1 MPYKIYT
8 YEDPYRLDQA
18 DFWEEICALPHF
30 CVSRT
35 LVNGL
40 KDVLGDGIRGMICEL
55 DRLIDCE
62 GVYRSWTD
70 SAVLRIRQYSAL
82 TRIFAQMCDQGRIDE
97 GLHRA
102 LVQNQN
108 HFLQAMRIF
117 IELGIRAEAIDA
129 AKGNREQ
136 QLFASVLGCAED
148 MPAFCFPETP
158 DREAIEGIIVDLA
171 AQEAEACR
179 GSEREVQRCLRAL
192 EQTRQQRLEAVVVHG
207 VHQFTPVQLR
217 LLTDMER
224 MGLTIIFL
232 FNYQKK
238 YPRIYSSWD
247 HIYGCFDAPVHP
259 DAAVPE
265 YRMETMQNP
274 SNALACAMGALCE
287 GRIGGAAS
295 GIGAWR
301 QLYGSIELME
311 FANVTEYARYVSGHF
326 EAAIRRYAQS
336 RGEADGEWSNAAV
349 LRRLDEQVYTA
360 NRDVH
365 ALLKSYYPEYA
376 RSRHFLAYP
385 IGQFFTAI
393 YRLWDCERGEIRFEA
408 AAIRECLSSNVLRTA
423 PGEVLLRTFNRMDVL
438 FEQIDSFDA
447 FEREVAGAY
456 VRNYDRVAAA
466 DPSDAAYPLRQLA
479 IYSQEAVDR
488 REMVA
493 LIEAIEE
500 INAIAVELFS
510 QDAQG
515 DVIDFG
521 AHFRKLA
528 EFLRKRQIALANAE
542 ERALIE
548 ALQQRL
554 DQIRPEDS
562 AFSGTFRD
570 LRQGLHYFLRQK
582 EEDET
587 GVDWIVRNFEQ
598 IDGDVLLSKG
608 QFERDE
614 DKTYH
619 FACLSDRDMHLSIDE
634 LLPWPLTDAFIRVA
648 CPIGELRLQLYYTA
662 LGERSNF
669 LRYALFYGL
678 CFNRCRL
685 RLSYVRQYGDETT
698 HPYALLSMLGLKPTT
713 GLAGRS
719 CGPARRAPA
728 IAGEP
733 TGEIPY
739 ERYQMMDMFLCPYRY
754 LLDYVMEDAPVVRDG
769 FLYRKFYENLLV
781 EAVWRRIEKRPRAE
795 AMQYLDRVI
804 GQESRRYAPYFNF
817 WKPTE
822 IYDLNLRARNYLV
835 HEVIGE
841 GPGGAVRPYA
851 PTHMQ
856 MRRLFGTAK
865 FAVDVSEV
873 ERRNPY
879 AGFEALAQRR
889 VPLKE
894 YSLHRLPRPDA
905 RPGEWPLAD
914 ALRREAEQYINHTI
928 RRDRAAIPSDWCV
941 YCTHRDVCMEACR
954 AGG

>member
-40 KDVLGDGIRGMICEL
+40 KDVLGDGIRGMICALEQ
-55 DRLIDCE
+55 LIDCE

-70 SAVLRIRQYSAL
+70 NTGLRIRQYSAL
-82 TRIFAQMCDQGRIDE
+82 TRIFAQLRDQGRIDE
-97 GLHRA
+97 GLHMA
-102 LVQNQN
+102 LAQNQN
-108 HFLQAMRIF
+108 HFLQAVRSF
-117 IELGIRAEAIDA
+117 IELGVRADAIDA

-136 QLFASVLGCAED
+136 QLFASVLNCVQD
-148 MPAFCFPETP
+148 MPAFRFPETP
-158 DREAIEGIIVDLA
+158 DREAIEGIIVALA

-179 GSEREVQRCLRAL
+179 GSEREAQRCLRAL
-192 EQTRQQRLEAVVVHG
+192 EQTRRQRLEAVVVHG

-247 HIYGCFDAPVHP
+247 HIYGCFDAPVHR

-265 YRMETMQNP
+265 YRTATMQNP

-287 GRIGGAAS
+287 GHSGAAS
-295 GIGAWR
+295 RIGAWR
-301 QLYGSIELME
+301 QLYGKIELME
-311 FANVTEYARYVSGHF
+311 FANVTEYAHYVSEHF
-326 EAAIRRYAQS
+326 EAAIRSYAES
-336 RGEADGEWSNAAV
+336 RGEADGECSNAAV
-349 LRRLDEQVYTA
+349 LGRLDEQVYTA

-376 RSRHFLAYP
+376 RDRHFLAYP

-393 YRLWDCERGEIRFEA
+393 YRLWDCARGEIRFEA
-408 AAIRECLSSNVLRTA
+408 GAIRECLSSNVLRTA

-438 FEQIDSFDA
+438 FEQIATFGA
-447 FEREVAGAY
+447 FEREIAGTY

-466 DPSDAAYPLRQLA
+466 EPSDAVYPLRQLA

-493 LIEAIEE
+493 LIAAIEE

-510 QDAQG
+510 QDDAQG

-554 DQIRPEDS
+554 DRIRPEDS

-570 LRQGLHYFLRQK
+570 LKQGLHYFLRQR
-582 EEDET
+582 EEGDS

-598 IDGDVLLSKG
+598 IDGDVLLSKR
-608 QFERDE
+608 QFERDA

-619 FACLSDRDMHLSIDE
+619 FACLSDRDMQLSIDE
-634 LLPWPLTDAFIRVA
+634 QLPWPLTDAFIRAA
-648 CPIGELRLQLYYTA
+648 CPLGELRFQLYYTA
-662 LGERSNF
+662 LGEKSSF
-669 LRYALFYGL
+669 LRYALFHGL
-678 CFNRCRL
+678 CFNRCKL

-698 HPYALLSMLGLKPTT
+698 QPYALLSMLGLKPTP
-713 GLAGRS
+713 GLTGRS
-719 CGPARRAPA
+719 CGSARRVPA

-739 ERYQMMDMFLCPYRY
+739 DRYQMMDMFLCPYRY

-781 EAVWRRIEKRPRAE
+781 EAVWRRIERRQRAE
-795 AMQYLDRVI
+795 AMQYLDRII
-804 GQESRRYAPYFNF
+804 GQESRRYAPDFNF
-817 WKPTE
+817 WKSSE
-822 IYDLNLRARNYLV
+822 IYDLNLRARNYLM
-835 HEVIGE
+835 HEIIGA
-841 GPGGAVRPYA
+841 GSGAAVRPYA

-894 YSLHRLPRPDA
+894 YSLHRLPRPEA

-941 YCTHRDVCMEACR
+941 YCTHRDVCTEACR